1 MTTLQMRTATQ
12 MPGSFDPRRLYGDV
26 PPLAPYVASRFAR
39 ALDTLLLW
47 HERARQRRQ
56 LLQLDDVMLRDLGV
70 TRADASGEAGKPF
83 WRA

>member
-39 ALDTLLLW
+39 ALPRRRVG
-47 HERARQRRQ
+47 HAGPRQRRQ